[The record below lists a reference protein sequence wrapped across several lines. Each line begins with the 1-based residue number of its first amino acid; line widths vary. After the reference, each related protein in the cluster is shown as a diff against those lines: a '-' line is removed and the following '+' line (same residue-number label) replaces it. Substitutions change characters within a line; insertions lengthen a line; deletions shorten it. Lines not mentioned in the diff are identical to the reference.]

1 MTQLELAKAIGCHDS
16 TLRRMSPRKRK
27 QWQSLAAK
35 GRSLAWFDV
44 LAQLMFEVEAFNA
57 VKPSGESISIT
68 MCPNFVTVGH
78 YDTTIEQ
85 IKFLWT
91 SNINQLTEALQYVQG
106 LNK

>member
-16 TLRRMSPRKRK
+16 TLRRMSPTKRK

-35 GRSLAWFDV
+35 GRTIAWFDV

-57 VKPSGESISIT
+57 SKGGSDWLWLQLSSASSS
-68 MCPNFVTVGH
+68 VTRFRDH
-78 YDTTIEQ
+78 EFTHCQE
-85 IKFLWT
+85 FL
-91 SNINQLTEALQYVQG
+91 NIDQLTSALQYVHG